1 MKCPNCGTPGLE
13 KVVKKCR
20 VCGEAFASEDLL
32 ELYQLEYLVE
42 RTRGWP
48 GVATYRNSYVNR
60 LKTLRERLRRGA
72 PMEEPAVEPTPAVS
86 EKAAAAPARMVSANA
101 ASTSASAS
109 VSAPEPAKESVPF
122 DQWLLS
128 ERNIKIA
135 LYIGGFLLFIA
146 GAIFVGVNWGRIPG
160 PAKFAIT
167 LMITGLT
174 YLGGFVLF
182 QSEAYRIAG
191 VALLGLASGFL
202 ALNFAVLQHY
212 VVGPAGLRDD
222 VMWLIAS
229 PICFC
234 AYVITARWTKADLF
248 IYISIGAVGSTLAAA
263 LKVFDAHITFTPLA
277 SGLLLTL
284 IMLLSYRAK
293 SSSTASYTY
302 DPLRYVS
309 QIGMPLAI
317 VFALAL
323 WSDYSGCSRC
333 APIVPWL
340 PVICVAV
347 GALFYAISNMLY
359 KWIAARWAAAV
370 LVLVTTYLILVE
382 LNASDIAM
390 AATLMI
396 LALAYM
402 GIGYRLEQ
410 AEGLRAAGWPLYAA
424 AYAVALVVTLSAAG
438 NELDLAIVLFVDV
451 VILAISAVVHR
462 DFRWVYGAVWLFI
475 LPVWLLLAWYVGDES
490 DSGLIMGLLG
500 LNYTVIGYA
509 LGRRQLRHGMPFLSA
524 AALLSIISAVLT
536 YETPVINSIALAV
549 IAVVYFLV
557 ALWLEVPWLLYPML
571 LALNL
576 CLHAAHNAI
585 YDWKTPTQVFEISY
599 AALGVVL
606 VMVGYALRRRDH
618 EGWGWPLYIVASLDL
633 LAAYG
638 TAMVDDYYMAIGMS
652 LVSSILLLTFAWLE
666 RSEFQKRK
674 LPHLLTYLGLLVVF
688 IGHFFLLEEL
698 NVDYDQVGPMYTAG
712 VCLLFVGVAW
722 LLRSEES
729 VKIYADPLRR
739 TGLGLMLIPVAASIW
754 IAVYDYEPII
764 AAATFAIAGV
774 TYSADAA
781 RRKSVYQAYVGGMSF
796 LLVLWSVLMAFE
808 VDEPQ
813 AYILPLGLA
822 LLFGGWNERR
832 RGKQTTYNRVTRLG
846 LILLLGS
853 TFLQSLPRGAIGY
866 TLLLAIESVV
876 AIVWGVR
883 KRSRNYVRYG
893 SIAFLANVIVQ
904 LGAGFVDLSRWVQ
917 IGLTGGILFGGGLL
931 ALSKREQLLAT
942 RERFTKTWREWEE

>member
-20 VCGEAFASEDLL
+20 ACGEAFASEDLI
-32 ELYQLEYLVE
+32 ELYQLEFLVE
-42 RTRGWP
+42 RTSGWP
-48 GVATYRNSYVNR
+48 GVTTYRNTYVNR
-60 LKTLRERLRRGA
+60 LKDLRERLRRKVEERVA
-72 PMEEPAVEPTPAVS
+72 EPAPAVS
-86 EKAAAAPARMVSANA
+86 VKAAATPAP
-101 ASTSASAS
+101 AS
-109 VSAPEPAKESVPF
+109 VSAPVPVKESVPF

-135 LYIGGFLLFIA
+135 LYVGGFLLFIA

-174 YLGGFVLF
+174 YLGGFLLF

-202 ALNFAVLQHY
+202 ALNFAVLQYY

-234 AYVITARWTKADLF
+234 AYVVTARWTKADLF
-248 IYISIGAVGSTLAAA
+248 TYIGIGAVGSTLAAA
-263 LKVFDAHITFTPLA
+263 LEVFDTHITFAPLA
-277 SGLLLTL
+277 SSLLLTL

-293 SSSTASYTY
+293 SSPAASYTY

-309 QIGMPLAI
+309 QIGMPLTI

-333 APIVPWL
+333 APVVPWL
-340 PVICVAV
+340 PILGV
-347 GALFYAISNMLY
+347 GVGVLFYVGSNVLF
-359 KWIAARWAAAV
+359 KWIATRWAAAV
-370 LVLVTTYLILVE
+370 LVPVTAYLILVE

-402 GIGYRLEQ
+402 GIGYRLER
-410 AEGLRAAGWPLYAA
+410 AEGLRDAGWPLYAV
-424 AYAVALVVTLSAAG
+424 AYAVALVVTLSAAES
-438 NELDLAIVLFVDV
+438 ELDLAIVLFVDV

-475 LPVWLLLAWYVGDES
+475 LPVFLLLAWYIGDKS

-500 LNYTVIGYA
+500 LNYTVVGYA

-524 AALLSIISAVLT
+524 AALLSVITAVMT

-549 IAVVYFLV
+549 IAVGYFLV
-557 ALWLEVPWLLYPML
+557 ALWLETPWLLYPML

-576 CLHAAHNAI
+576 CLHATHNAT
-585 YDWKTPTQVFEISY
+585 WELKAPTQVFEISY

-606 VMVGYALRRRDH
+606 VLVGYALRRRAH
-618 EGWGWPLYIVASLDL
+618 EGWGWPLYVVASLDL
-633 LAAYG
+633 LMAYG
-638 TAMVDDYYMAIGMS
+638 AAAVLETGYLVIGMS
-652 LVSSILLLTFAWLE
+652 AVLTILLLTFAWLE

-674 LPHLLTYLGLLVVF
+674 LPPVLTYLGLLVVF
-688 IGHFFLLEEL
+688 IGHFYLLKEL
-698 NVDYDQVGPMYTAG
+698 NVDCEQDGWIYTAG
-712 VCLLFVGVAW
+712 VCLLFVGVTW
-722 LLRSEES
+722 FLRRKES
-729 VKIYADPLRR
+729 TKIYGDPLRR
-739 TGLGLMLIPVAASIW
+739 MGLGLMLLPVAASIW

-774 TYSADAA
+774 AYSADAA
-781 RRKSVYQAYVGGMSF
+781 RRKSTYQAYVGGMSF

-813 AYILPLGLA
+813 AYILPLGLM

-832 RGKQTTYNRVTRLG
+832 RGKQNTYSLVTGLG

-866 TLLLAIESVV
+866 TLLLAIESIA

-883 KRSRNYVRYG
+883 KHSRTYVRYG
-893 SIAFLANVIVQ
+893 SVAFLANVLVQ
-904 LGAGFVDLSRWVQ
+904 LGAGFLTLSRWLQ

-931 ALSKREQLLAT
+931 ALSKREQLFVA
-942 RERFTKTWREWEE
+942 REKFTKTWKEWEA